1 MAKYRV
7 YTKCVDYFVH
17 DVEANDEAEARN
29 KATALFKDGN
39 LGMEIVGDSCIDEV
53 EKIED

>member
-1 MAKYRV
+1 MGKYRV